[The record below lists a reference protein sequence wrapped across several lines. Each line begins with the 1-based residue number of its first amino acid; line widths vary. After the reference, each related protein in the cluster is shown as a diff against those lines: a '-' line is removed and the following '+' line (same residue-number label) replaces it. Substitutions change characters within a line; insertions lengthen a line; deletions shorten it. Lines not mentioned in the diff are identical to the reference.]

1 MRSKKSPVDEA
12 EWEKVLSSALLPQSG
27 DESRTISKSVEK
39 IELTSLIAGGQLSFV
54 IRRNISGITQ
64 RLGEI
69 TLQVLDNREASDR
82 VELLDWLAIA
92 VDRTVSLE
100 NKVNDLGSK
109 YEEQSKTIQKLS
121 QQLDEFIEAKKGH
134 EALLLEKFQALLNA
148 KKLKIRDQQR
158 IIASAKVD
166 PQTGANRPVFFEFTN
181 IILKGMFSHASTDLT
196 AIRVAKSPRQVE
208 RIKKKSQWRIPDN
221 TKVGK

>member
-12 EWEKVLSSALLPQSG
+12 EWENILSSTLLPQSG
-27 DESRTISKSVEK
+27 DEQRSRLKSVEK
-39 IELTSLIAGGQLSFV
+39 LELIAVVAAGQLSFV

-69 TLQVLDNREASDR
+69 TLQALDDEEASDR

-92 VDRTVSLE
+92 VDRSTALE
-100 NKVNDLGSK
+100 RKIETLGSK
-109 YEEQSKTIQKLS
+109 YEEQGNTIQKLN
-121 QQLDEFIEAKKGH
+121 QQLDELVQAKKEH

-166 PQTGANRPVFFEFTN
+166 PQTGVNVSVF
-181 IILKGMFSHASTDLT
+181 IVSTHT
-196 AIRVAKSPRQVE
+196 EGNV
-208 RIKKKSQWRIPDN
+208 
-221 TKVGK
+221 